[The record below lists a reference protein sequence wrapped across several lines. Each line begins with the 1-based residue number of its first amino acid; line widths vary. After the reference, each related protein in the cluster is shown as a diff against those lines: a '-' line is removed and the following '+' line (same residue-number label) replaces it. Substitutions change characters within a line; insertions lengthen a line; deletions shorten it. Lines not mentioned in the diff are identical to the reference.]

1 MSKGEDTRQ
10 MIIERS
16 APIFN
21 KKGIAATAMS
31 DIMEAT
37 NLSKGSLYVHFD
49 NKDVLAEAV
58 VDYNMELL
66 RQRTLTAINRFD
78 HPKDRLFA
86 FLDLYRN
93 PMIPP
98 VEGGCPMLN
107 FGMEADDQNEVVRE
121 KVAVRVNQSQ
131 QLIVSIIEQGIKQGV
146 FKTGWNYKEFATMM
160 FAMIEGGVMI
170 GKTTRKS
177 DKMAIIIKNLK
188 KMIEEQLA

>member
-1 MSKGEDTRQ
+1 

-37 NLSKGSLYVHFD
+37 DLSKGSLYVHFD

-58 VDYNMELL
+58 VDYQLDLL
-66 RQRTLTAINRFD
+66 GQKTLAAINRFD
-78 HPKDRLFA
+78 HPKDKLFA
-86 FLDLYRN
+86 YLDLYRN
-93 PMIPP
+93 PMNPP
-98 VEGGCPMLN
+98 LEGGCPMLN
-107 FGMEADDQNEVVRE
+107 FGMEADDQNEVVRD
-121 KVAVRVNQSQ
+121 KVAAKVNQSQ
-131 QLIVSIIEQGIKQGV
+131 HLIVSIIEQGIRQGV
-146 FKTGWNYKEFATMM
+146 FKADWNYREFATMM
-160 FAMIEGGVMI
+160 FALIEGGVLI

-188 KMIEEQLA
+188 KMIEAQLR